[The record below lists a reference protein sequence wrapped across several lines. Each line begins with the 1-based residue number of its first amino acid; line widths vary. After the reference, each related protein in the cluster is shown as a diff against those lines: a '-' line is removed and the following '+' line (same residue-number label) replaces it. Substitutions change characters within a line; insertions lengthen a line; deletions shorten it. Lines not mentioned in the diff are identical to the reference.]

1 MDLRRGGP
9 TVRIRHGVEVRGG
22 NNAQGRSGPSDPD
35 KGRSRHKGGFGG
47 RREPTVRI
55 HKEVIQRRLRVLAV
69 RMGPKEVLTAKEE
82 SREVLATR
90 VNLREVLAAKRR
102 C

>member
-1 MDLRRGGP
+1 M
-9 TVRIRHGVEVRGG
+9 
-22 NNAQGRSGPSDPD
+22 
-35 KGRSRHKGGFGG
+35 
-47 RREPTVRI
+47 RI
-55 HKEVIQRRLRVLAV
+55 HKEVIQRRLRVLVV
-69 RMGPKEVLTAKEE
+69 RTGPKEVLTAKEE

>member
-1 MDLRRGGP
+1 MGWRSAKGTTRGGGLD
-9 TVRIRHGVEVRGG
+9 RWIHDE
-22 NNAQGRSGPSDPD
+22 GRSGPSDPD

-47 RREPTVRI
+47 RREPTVGI
-55 HKEVIQRRLRVLAV
+55 HKEVIQRRLRVLVV
-69 RMGPKEVLTAKEE
+69 RTGPKEVLTAKEE